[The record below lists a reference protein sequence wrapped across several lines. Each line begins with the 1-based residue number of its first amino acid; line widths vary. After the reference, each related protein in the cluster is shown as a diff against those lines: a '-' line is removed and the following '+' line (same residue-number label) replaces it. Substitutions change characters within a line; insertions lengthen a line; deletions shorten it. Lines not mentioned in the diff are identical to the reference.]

1 MDKFKLAY
9 NRDLGNWTKQHL
21 LPDMQQT
28 SLKIFFDPGT
38 YAFVYASR
46 RPTPSDN
53 VLPHTAPV
61 ESTFEEAPTLPSRK
75 VFQNFFG
82 VWGLGPRQP
91 LPRRCT
97 PGQLRA
103 ETTHLK
109 QQTKNSARLSALC
122 RNP

>member
-1 MDKFKLAY
+1 MRGAIFYLMDKFKLAY

-82 VWGLGPRQP
+82 VWGLVLDNRYLVDVPLDNSGPK
-91 LPRRCT
+91 LHT
-97 PGQLRA
+97 
-103 ETTHLK
+103 
-109 QQTKNSARLSALC
+109 
-122 RNP
+122 